1 MLHNEIKIIHAF
13 KSEDNRKPKNQAV
26 LFMITDGEKWHYI
39 ALKKEPFD
47 DGFIHPTKTLPKL
60 FRGII
65 ANHDG
70 GFYCLNFLHSFR
82 TDNALKK
89 HERLCENNNYCCV
102 EMPTKFNIITVKNH

>member
-47 DGFIHPTKTLPKL
+47 DGFFILQKPCP
-60 FRGII
+60 
-65 ANHDG
+65 
-70 GFYCLNFLHSFR
+70 
-82 TDNALKK
+82 
-89 HERLCENNNYCCV
+89 NYL
-102 EMPTKFNIITVKNH
+102 EE